1 MPEPPPARPVALVGF
16 MGAGKSTLG
25 PRLAAR
31 LQRPFLDLDEEVE
44 RAAGHPIPEIFARE
58 GEAGFRARER
68 AALEAALAGGDAVIA
83 TGGGIVE
90 DEVCRR
96 RLREAATVLWLDL
109 RFEVAR
115 ARLESAGVH
124 RRPLVGT
131 LGWGGVEALLAAR
144 RPLYAECADFRLE
157 TSRRS
162 PAGLLRELE
171 HCLRGAA

>member
-31 LQRPFLDLDEEVE
+31 LQRPFVDLDEEVV
-44 RAAGHPIPEIFARE
+44 RAAGRSIPEIFAAE

-68 AALEAALAGGDAVIA
+68 EALEAALAGGDAVVA

-90 DEVCRR
+90 EAGCRR

-115 ARLESAGVH
+115 ARIEAAGVAQ
-124 RRPLVGT
+124 RPLVDR
-131 LGWGGVEALLAAR
+131 LGWGGVEELLARR
-144 RPLYAECADFRLE
+144 RPLYAECANYRLE
-157 TSRRS
+157 TSRKS

-171 HCLRGAA
+171 HCVRGAA